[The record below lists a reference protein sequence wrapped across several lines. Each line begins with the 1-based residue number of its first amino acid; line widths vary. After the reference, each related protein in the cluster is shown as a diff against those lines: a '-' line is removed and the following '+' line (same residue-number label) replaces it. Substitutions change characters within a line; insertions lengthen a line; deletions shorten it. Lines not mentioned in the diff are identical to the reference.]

1 MDPGETS
8 RDSAKLHY
16 TVATV
21 HTLGLT
27 VRKYPIWER
36 APGIRYFR
44 CHRKTDR
51 ESLNISAL
59 ITNTLPI

>member
-1 MDPGETS
+1 MAPGETS

-27 VRKYPIWER
+27 VRKYPIWRE
-36 APGIRYFR
+36 ALGIR
-44 CHRKTDR
+44 CHGKTDR